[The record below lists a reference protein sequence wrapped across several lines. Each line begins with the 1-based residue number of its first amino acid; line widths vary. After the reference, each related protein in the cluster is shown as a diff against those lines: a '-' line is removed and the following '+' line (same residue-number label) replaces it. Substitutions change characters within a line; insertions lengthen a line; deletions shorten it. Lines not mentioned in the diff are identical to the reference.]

1 MLSWLWVSCALLW
14 PQASTQF
21 RNAPGESRQWVVSS
35 ADALKLFCDLT
46 ASDLKKSEDS
56 STEDGLQPGA
66 AQPPGSVLS
75 HISPEWLFSGTVGR
89 MGNPLVFTVILGLP
103 LSRGP
108 PARA

>member
-21 RNAPGESRQWVVSS
+21 RNTTGEARQWVVAS
-35 ADALKLFCDLT
+35 ADPLKLFCDLT
-46 ASDLKKSEDS
+46 ASDLKKSEDP
-56 STEDGLQPGA
+56 STEDGLQPDA
-66 AQPPGSVLS
+66 APPPGAVLS
-75 HISPEWLFSGTVGR
+75 HISPEWLLSGTIGR
-89 MGNPLVFTVILGLP
+89 GGKESVCTVILGLP